1 MTDRTGATPQAKRI
15 YGEMRDF
22 ARTPEPRPAG
32 PGARAAGAAPIFV
45 VQKHDATRL
54 HWDFRLEHDGVLWS
68 WAVPKGPSL
77 DPHDKRLAMHVEDH
91 PVEYA
96 TFEGTIPEGNYGA
109 GTVEIWDRGTWAPVE
124 ADAAAALAK
133 GELKF
138 RLDGERLRGGFVLV
152 RLKPRPREKAESWLL
167 IKEHDDAERE
177 GADATALEATP
188 LGKAG
193 AAKPAARKKAAKKT
207 GAAEL
212 PEAQEPQLAQLVR
225 TPPTGE
231 GWISEV
237 KFDGYRML
245 VRKAGDQVR
254 IITRNGLDWTDRL
267 PALAEAVAGMQPETL
282 MLDGELVALAKSGVS
297 SFSALQDAF
306 STGRTRKLSYY
317 AFDLLH
323 LDGTD
328 LRPQPLSERRAAL
341 ERLLHDTP
349 ETGPL
354 RFSEHLES
362 DAAQV
367 KKEACAVGL
376 EGIICKRLDAPY
388 RPGRGRDWVKVKC
401 GNREEFVVL
410 GYTPPGGTRQGL
422 GSLQLGFRDEDGQLY
437 FIGGCG
443 TGFTGKVLK
452 MLTERLETLRADKPG
467 SLLGAEKPPRDT
479 IWVKPELVAELSFAG
494 FTGGGMLRHASFL
507 GLREDKPAD
516 EVIRPVPPSDTT
528 RIELGSG
535 KAKAAGKS
543 TPAAGPKAEPAAQ
556 EKVPPRSSIVVA
568 RSSERGAAEIG
579 GQRIS
584 HADRVLWPE
593 SANGAAL
600 TKQDLAQYWQAIG
613 EVAAPGIVGRPLAFV
628 RCPDGIGG
636 EQFFQKHLGRGMPAA
651 LHEAE
656 ADGAPYVAIGEASG
670 LIAAAQIAALELH
683 SWGSTEADPL
693 HADRLVF
700 DLDPG
705 DGVTM
710 PTIVEAALE
719 VKQRLEA
726 VGLAA
731 FCRTSGGKGLHVVAP
746 VATKAGWDDVRAWC
760 RAFAEAMEAD
770 APDRFISTTRKKD
783 RDGRIL
789 VDWLR
794 NGLGS
799 TAIASFSPR
808 ARPGAGVATPLAWRE
823 VTAKLDPQSFNLRTV
838 PARLARQK
846 TDPWDGFADAARE
859 LPGIEA
865 KPARRK
871 KTATARKED

>member
-1 MTDRTGATPQAKRI
+1 MADRADTTPKARRI

-22 ARTPEPRPAG
+22 TRTPEPRPAQDD
-32 PGARAAGAAPIFV
+32 ARATGAAPIFV
-45 VQKHDATRL
+45 VQKHDASHL

-96 TFEGTIPEGNYGA
+96 SFEGIIPEGNYGA

-138 RLDGERLRGGFVLV
+138 RLDGERLHGGFVLV

-167 IKEHDDAERE
+167 IKEHDAFERD

-188 LGKAG
+188 LGTTEG
-193 AAKPAARKKAAKKT
+193 AKPAGRRKVARKTGTAA
-207 GAAEL
+207 L

-245 VRKAGDQVR
+245 ARKDGDQVR

-267 PALAEAVAGMQPETL
+267 PAFAEAVAAMQPETL
-282 MLDGELVALAKSGVS
+282 MLDGELVALAKNGVS

-306 STGRTRKLSYY
+306 STGRTRNLLYY

-323 LDGTD
+323 LDGID
-328 LRPQPLSERRAAL
+328 MRPKPLSERRDAL
-341 ERLLHDTP
+341 EQLLQDAP
-349 ETGPL
+349 ASGPL
-354 RFSEHLES
+354 RFSEHLAS
-362 DAAQV
+362 DAARV
-367 KKEACAVGL
+367 KQEACAIGL

-401 GNREEFVVL
+401 GNREEFVIL

-422 GSLQLGFRDEDGQLY
+422 GSLQLGFHDEAGQLY

-443 TGFTGKVLK
+443 TGFSGKVLK
-452 MLTERLETLRADKPG
+452 TLTERLETLQAGRPG

-516 EVIRPVPPSDTT
+516 EVVRPVPPSDAE

-535 KAKAAGKS
+535 KAPASRAPASRAK
-543 TPAAGPKAEPAAQ
+543 PAAAEQQEAPAA
-556 EKVPPRSSIVVA
+556 RSNIVVA
-568 RSSERGAAEIG
+568 KSSERGAIEIG

-584 HADRVLWPE
+584 HADRVLWPA
-593 SANGAAL
+593 SASGDAI
-600 TKQDLAQYWQAIG
+600 TKRDLAEYWQAIG
-613 EVAAPGIVGRPLAFV
+613 DVAAPGIVGRPLAFV
-628 RCPDGIGG
+628 RCPDGIEG
-636 EQFFQKHLGRGMPAA
+636 EQFFQKHLGRGMPAG

-656 ADGAPYVAIGEASG
+656 ADGAPYVAIAETAG
-670 LIAAAQIAALELH
+670 LIGAAQIAALELH
-683 SWGSTEADPL
+683 SWGSSEADPL

-705 DGVTM
+705 DGVAM

-746 VATKAGWDDVRAWC
+746 VETKAGWDDVRAWC
-760 RAFAEAMEAD
+760 RAFAESMEAD

-823 VTAKLDPQSFNLRTV
+823 VTEKLDPQAFNLRTV
-838 PARLARQK
+838 PSRLARQK
-846 TDPWDGFADAARE
+846 TDPWDGFEDAARD
-859 LPGIEA
+859 LPGVA
-865 KPARRK
+865 GKPVRRKKPARSN
-871 KTATARKED
+871 KEE